1 MRCPLRSSGR
11 PGAVLDSPNR
21 RNEVIAIVAD
31 SEGRLE
37 NDSNASAAA
46 GPLATVRLVAER
58 LGNGRVRSFTRAP
71 TPDVQI
77 TLVVNQMRRTRRR
90 TLEASRRGI
99 FCGGGIN
106 RCETG
111 IERGMRNMQMLQ
123 S

>member
-1 MRCPLRSSGR
+1 M
-11 PGAVLDSPNR
+11 LDSPNR

-46 GPLATVRLVAER
+46 GPLATVRPVAER

-71 TPDVQI
+71 TSDVRI
-77 TLVVNQMRRTRRR
+77 TPVANHMRRTRRR

-111 IERGMRNMQMLQ
+111 IERGMRIREIVMNGVKGPE
-123 S
+123 

>member
-1 MRCPLRSSGR
+1 M
-11 PGAVLDSPNR
+11 LDSPNR

-58 LGNGRVRSFTRAP
+58 LGNERVRSFARAP
-71 TPDVQI
+71 TSDVHI
-77 TLVVNQMRRTRRR
+77 ILVANQMRRTRRR
-90 TLEASRRGI
+90 TLEASRRGMC
-99 FCGGGIN
+99 CGGGIK